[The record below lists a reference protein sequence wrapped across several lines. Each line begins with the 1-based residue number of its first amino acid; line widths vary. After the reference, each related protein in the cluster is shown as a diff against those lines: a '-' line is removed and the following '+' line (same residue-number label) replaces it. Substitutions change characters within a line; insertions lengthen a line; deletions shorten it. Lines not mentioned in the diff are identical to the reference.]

1 MKVLVAFYSRD
12 GHTWEVAK
20 KVAEALNAEIDEIID
35 KKSRKGILGFL
46 IAGYEATREK
56 TTEISFEKDPSDYDL
71 VILGGPTWNSRVT
84 PAIRTY
90 LLRNREKIK
99 EAVFFTTCAG
109 SSKKCLPQM
118 EELYGKKALFK
129 KVIVNKKLD
138 EETEEFIEELKALA
152 GSNL

>member
-12 GHTWEVAK
+12 SHTREVAR

-35 KKSRKGILGFL
+35 KKNRKGIIGFL
-46 IAGYEATREK
+46 IAGYEATRGK
-56 TTEISFEKDPSDYDL
+56 TTQISFEKDPSDYDL

-90 LLRNREKIK
+90 LLQNRGKIK

-109 SSKKCLPQM
+109 SSKKCLAQM

-138 EETEEFIEELKALA
+138 EETEEFIKELKDLI